1 MEKEKIE
8 LFAMSCTLQLFSNH
22 EYKNRQLKL
31 LGEPES
37 YFSGCIYKNHILS
50 VLHGFK
56 KEDIVSA
63 FVTSVNGKI
72 EMAILQPCWLRPGR
86 VDVNGKIYL
95 LPELDFFFSEFDK
108 SCRFT
113 CEIIDPE
120 GEYIDAYERKSFDE
134 IAEPNIA
141 DAYFFGGNIHPSI
154 DEYNKR
160 INSEFQFASC
170 EYLGE
175 CSKEGNNYYYEF
187 ELPRAIESADELEGC
202 SGAPIF
208 DSSGRLVSILCGG
221 TVGTDRIYGL
231 NLMRLSFFIEHSE
244 YWNPKS

>member
-1 MEKEKIE
+1 MKIE
-8 LFAMSCTLQLFSNH
+8 DLELCTKSRTLQMFSFQ
-22 EYKNRQLKL
+22 EYKNEEKRV
-31 LGEPES
+31 LGEPKS

-56 KEDIVSA
+56 EGDIVSA

-86 VDVNGKIYL
+86 VDVNGQINM

-108 SCRFT
+108 SCKFT
-113 CEIIDPE
+113 CEIIDQE
-120 GEYIDAYERKSFDE
+120 GDHIDRYERKSFDE
-134 IAEPNIA
+134 IVEPNIS

-160 INSEFQFASC
+160 INSEYQFTPC
-170 EYLGE
+170 DYLGE
-175 CSKEGNNYYYEF
+175 CSKGGNSCYYEF
-187 ELPRAIESADELEGC
+187 ELPWIIESPDQLEGC

-208 DSSGRLVSILCGG
+208 DSEGRLISLLCGG
-221 TVGTDRIYGL
+221 EVGTNRIYGL
-231 NLMRLSFFIEHSE
+231 NLMKLSFFIDHSE
-244 YWNPKS
+244 YWNQKS